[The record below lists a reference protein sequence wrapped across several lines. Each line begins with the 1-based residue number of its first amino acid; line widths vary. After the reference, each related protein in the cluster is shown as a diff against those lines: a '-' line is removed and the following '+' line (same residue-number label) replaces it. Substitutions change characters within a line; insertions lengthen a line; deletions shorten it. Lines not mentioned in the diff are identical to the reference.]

1 MRLFVLL
8 PMAAATLAIAAI
20 ATWGPGF
27 SGSRTAAPY
36 HRSPPGTG
44 GAHAPEAAASATSG
58 PRMIAAAPRYRAESC
73 SGDYVC
79 RESGAWEPAEV
90 RTLTSDGF

>member
-1 MRLFVLL
+1 MRIFVLL
-8 PMAAATLAIAAI
+8 PMAAAALAITAI

-27 SGSRTAAPY
+27 FGSRTAAPY

-44 GAHAPEAAASATSG
+44 SARASEATASATSG
-58 PRMIAAAPRYRAESC
+58 PKMIAAAPRYRAETC
-73 SGDYVC
+73 GGDYVC

-90 RTLTSDGF
+90 WTLTSDGF

>member
-1 MRLFVLL
+1 MRLLVLL
-8 PMAAATLAIAAI
+8 PMTAATLAIAAI

-36 HRSPPGTG
+36 HRALPGTG
-44 GAHAPEAAASATSG
+44 SAPESVASASATSG

-79 RESGAWEPAEV
+79 REHGAWEPAEV